1 MGGSVIDAVME
12 ALGPVMGLARNG
24 AWLVLIA
31 GGWWG
36 WPLRMII
43 VGTGIVSAYCVRDAI
58 RATHDHD
65 TALLIEHLAAA
76 TRPQAAAAEPHLQ
89 SVQAR

>member
-1 MGGSVIDAVME
+1 MVIDALIDAFGSAMV
-12 ALGPVMGLARNG
+12 LARNG
-24 AWLVLIA
+24 AWLVLMA

-43 VGTGIVSAYCVRDAI
+43 IGTGMVGTFCVRDAI
-58 RATHDHD
+58 LATNQHD
-65 TALLIEHLAAA
+65 TALLIEQLAAA
-76 TRPQAAAAEPHLQ
+76 TRPQAAAAEPHLR

>member
-1 MGGSVIDAVME
+1 VVDAVME
-12 ALGPVMGLARNG
+12 ALGPVMGLARSG
-24 AWLVLIA
+24 AWLVLMA

-36 WPLRMII
+36 WPLRLII
-43 VGTGIVSAYCVRDAI
+43 IGTGMLGTFCVRDAI

-65 TALLIEHLAAA
+65 TALLIEHLADA
-76 TRPQAAAAEPHLQ
+76 TRPQADAAEPHLR

>member
-1 MGGSVIDAVME
+1 MIDAVMD
-12 ALGPVMGLARNG
+12 ALGPVMGLARSG
-24 AWLVLIA
+24 AWLVLMA

-43 VGTGIVSAYCVRDAI
+43 VGAGMVGTFCVRDAI

-65 TALLIEHLAAA
+65 MALLIEQLAAA
-76 TRPQAAAAEPHLQ
+76 TRPQAAAAEPRLRG
-89 SVQAR
+89 VRAR

>member
-1 MGGSVIDAVME
+1 VGGSVVDAVMD
-12 ALGPVMGLARNG
+12 ALGPVMGLARSG
-24 AWLVLIA
+24 AWLLLMA

-43 VGTGIVSAYCVRDAI
+43 IGTGMLGTFCVRDAI
-58 RATHDHD
+58 RATHQHEMSQ
-65 TALLIEHLAAA
+65 LIEHLAAA
-76 TRPQAAAAEPHLQ
+76 TRPQAEAAEPHLR

>member
-1 MGGSVIDAVME
+1 VIDTLME
-12 ALGPVMGLARNG
+12 VAGSVMGLARSG
-24 AWLVLIA
+24 AWLLLMA

-43 VGTGIVSAYCVRDAI
+43 VGTGMVSAYCVRDAI
-58 RATHDHD
+58 RATHQHD

-76 TRPQAAAAEPHLQ
+76 TRPQAEAAEPHLR